1 MSESRIQT
9 FAEFWPFYVREH
21 SLSACRAFH
30 FVGSTLVLAVV
41 VLAIVYDNYWLL
53 LLTPLVGYGFAWISH
68 FAIEKNRPASF
79 KYPLWSFI
87 ADWKMWALML
97 IGRMGQEVEKATGAA
112 K

>member
-9 FAEFWPFYVREH
+9 FDEFWPFYVREH

-53 LLTPLVGYGFAWISH
+53 LLTPLFGYGFAWISH

-97 IGRMGQEVEKATGAA
+97 IGRMGQEAEKATGAA